1 MSTEDRVMSD
11 RIRVVAVGYYGA
23 PNIGDELLL
32 AALAAQVQA
41 RGGELVA
48 LSNNPAYTREAF
60 GIEAVDYFN
69 LGEVGRALA
78 GADLLVFGGG
88 GIFQDHHP
96 FHLEALYDPTQNDI
110 AAYARV
116 FYMARQFGV
125 RTAIWGHGVGPLN
138 QPQAQEVVKDV
149 FEHADDVTLRDADSL
164 ALLRSL
170 GVTREIAIGPD
181 PGWGYV
187 ADAASR
193 EPAAFEAPG
202 IEALAGRKKLAII
215 ARLWEF
221 SHDWE
226 EKLLTA
232 LRETLTPEWSV
243 VWVGFQWSES
253 AREQTSDRAFLE
265 TMQSQLGDAIPGIV
279 VDRLTPDEAL
289 TLLRQCDAAFSMRLH
304 ASIMTIASEIPTA
317 ALEYDRKM
325 TLAHDMAGMPA
336 DLRLQLTDNNARFSH
351 ALHRLTGGDAP
362 AWTIAPERLTELA
375 ASSGVHDAMLD
386 AAMARARE
394 AARPKDSWQNRD
406 FDWLSTWLEQTIW
419 QKNAAQRMREKAL
432 ELLRFRDG
440 QLAMSEA
447 QAASAKAAEQAALA
461 QSAEH
466 EKRVQELSE
475 MFNAL
480 QRAGAAPGVQNAEEA
495 QEADAG
501 LATLRREL
509 EASRQKNE
517 ALYESLT
524 FAQDELAAA
533 QAELAQMRKS
543 LENHR
548 NHENREI
555 RENQTRHEPTLGM
568 TPAATA
574 APDASNVEP
583 AGTATVSVPSS
594 SLGPNM
600 LVRKFFSA
608 PRTYTERALYILRN
622 GGLRALASA
631 AKRHTRS
638 RQALQNGQVREI
650 LDASRHGLSP
660 TDPDLWFQA
669 SAQLQRS
676 ELVIVSQH
684 RYDWAGGT
692 HRHAQLAL
700 AALHAGHRVI
710 YLYVSPQDKASVA
723 PRSDALQIPGLIHHS
738 IDAVT
743 LEYVFERVSEAARL
757 VIGVPDAR
765 VSPFFLFAK
774 HRGVETVFDVAY
786 DWTHAA
792 EPHRA
797 MLSTLLAQADRCTVA
812 TPALADAVRQQRDA
826 VEVLPGAALH
836 TVFDP
841 YKTYDA
847 PAGFV
852 PKNGR
857 VALCFCVNGLEA
869 IDWSLVRRS
878 AEQAPELTFCFI
890 GTGAAAPGMPAN
902 VVVRAAEPLAALPA
916 YVAHAHFLFFPLLR
930 NALVDGDATA
940 GLYAGLHLRKPVV
953 TSLDFG
959 ITPSADLHVCE
970 DEASFVARCAELGR
984 AEPSA
989 RPDDAFVARNSWLGR
1004 LEHLCPPVPRH
1015 DVSVVILIHNNA
1027 KIIARALETLL
1038 AHCSPYLA
1046 DVVVVD
1052 NASVDG
1058 GAEIVEQQFP
1068 QVKLVRNPENGCSS
1082 GRNLGVEHSTGRY
1095 IAFFDSDQWFAGSS
1109 GFAEAL
1115 RVLETDAS
1123 VGVIGWNAGWFDKTR
1138 TDLGGM
1144 IADYCPNRAMNAVA
1158 IRDGYRA
1165 DIGFLGTSGFFMR
1178 RRTFDATHGFDTFY
1192 DPTCFEDTDLCFQ
1205 IKALDMKVT
1214 FRDLSGIRHQPH
1226 QTTQANS
1233 GSDKYTALFLRNAQ
1247 YFKEKWRDYPQ
1258 FYVDYTW

>member
-1 MSTEDRVMSD
+1 MSD

-23 PNIGDELLL
+23 PNVGDELLL
-32 AALAAQVQA
+32 AALARQVEA
-41 RGGELVA
+41 RGGEFVA
-48 LSNNPAYTREAF
+48 LSNNPAYTREKS

-78 GADLLVFGGG
+78 KSDLLVFGGG

-96 FHLEALYDPTQNDI
+96 FNVEALYDPTENDI
-110 AAYARV
+110 AAYARI
-116 FYMARQFGV
+116 FYMARQFGL
-125 RTAIWGHGVGPLN
+125 RTAIWAHGVGPLS
-138 QPQAQEVVKDV
+138 QPKAQAVVKDV
-149 FEHADDVTLRDADSL
+149 FDHVDDVTLRDQGSL

-170 GVTREIAIGPD
+170 GVTREIGIGAD
-181 PGWGYV
+181 PGWSYV
-187 ADAASR
+187 ADRASR
-193 EPAAFEAPG
+193 TEAAAFAPPG

-226 EKLLTA
+226 EKLIAA
-232 LRETLTPEWSV
+232 LRETLTPDWSV

-265 TMQSQLGDAIPGIV
+265 SMQRQLGSGIPGIV

-289 TLLRQCDAAFSMRLH
+289 SVLRQCDAAFSMRLH
-304 ASIMTIASEIPTA
+304 ASIMTIASNIPTA

-336 DLRLQLTDNNARFSH
+336 DLRLQLTDDQARFSRT
-351 ALHRLTGGDAP
+351 LRRLSSADEP
-362 AWTIAPERLTELA
+362 AWTIAPERLAELA
-375 ASSGVHDAMLD
+375 ASAQVHDVMLD
-386 AAMARARE
+386 AAMVRARD
-394 AARPKDSWQNRD
+394 AVRPKDSWQNRD
-406 FDWLSTWLEQTIW
+406 FDWMSTWLEQTIW
-419 QKNAAQRMREKAL
+419 QKNAAQRMRENAL
-432 ELLRFRDG
+432 DILRFRDD
-440 QLAMSEA
+440 QLAASEA
-447 QAASAKAAEQAALA
+447 QAAHAKAAEQAALERA
-461 QSAEH
+461 AEH
-466 EKRVQELSE
+466 EKRVYELSD
-475 MFNAL
+475 MYNAS
-480 QRAGAAPGVQNAEEA
+480 QRACADLTAQNEDANSSLAAA
-495 QEADAG
+495 
-501 LATLRREL
+501 RREL
-509 EASRQKNE
+509 EASRQQNDALDE
-517 ALYESLT
+517 ALAL
-524 FAQDELAAA
+524 AQRELAVAN
-533 QAELAQMRKS
+533 AELAREREFRETKNRHPLLSGLMRS
-543 LENHR
+543 A
-548 NHENREI
+548 
-555 RENQTRHEPTLGM
+555 PT
-568 TPAATA
+568 
-574 APDASNVEP
+574 ASTVKP
-583 AGTATVSVPSS
+583 AGTESSAARTS

-600 LVRKFFSA
+600 FVRKFISA
-608 PRTYTERALYILRN
+608 PRTYTGRAVYILRH
-622 GGLRALASA
+622 GGVRALASA
-631 AKRHTRS
+631 AKRHYRT
-638 RQALQNGQVREI
+638 RQALQNGQVQEI
-650 LDASRHGLSP
+650 LDASRHALAP
-660 TDPDLWFQA
+660 NDPDLWYEA
-669 SAQLQRS
+669 SAKLQRS
-676 ELVIVSQH
+676 ELMIVSRH
-684 RYDWAGGT
+684 RYDWSGAT

-710 YLYVSPQDKASVA
+710 YLYVSPQDGVA
-723 PRSDALQIPGLIHHS
+723 AAPTAEPLQIPGLIHHS

-743 LEYVFERVSEAARL
+743 LEYVFERLSEAARV

-765 VSPFFLFAK
+765 VTPFFQFAK
-774 HRGVETVFDVAY
+774 HRGLETIFDVAY

-797 MLSTLLAQADRCTVA
+797 MYTTLLAQADRCTVA
-812 TPALADAVRQQRDA
+812 TPALAEVVRQKQRDE

-841 YKTYDA
+841 YKTYEA
-847 PAGFV
+847 PGGFV

-857 VALCFCVNGLEA
+857 IALFFSVSGLESV
-869 IDWSLVRRS
+869 DWTRVRRT
-878 AEQAPELTFCFI
+878 AEQSPDMTFCFI
-890 GTGAAAPGMPAN
+890 ADGTPAPNLPAN

-916 YVAHAHFLFFPLLR
+916 YVAHAQFLFFPLLR
-930 NALVDGDATA
+930 DALVDGDATA
-940 GLYAGLHLRKPVV
+940 GIYAGLHLRKPVI

-959 ITPSADLHVCE
+959 ITPTADLHVCE
-970 DEASFVARCAELGR
+970 DEASFVARCAEIGQAAPAALG
-984 AEPSA
+984 
-989 RPDDAFVARNSWLGR
+989 DDSFVSKNSWLGR
-1004 LEHLCPPVPRH
+1004 LEHLCPAEARH

-1038 AHCSPYLA
+1038 AHCAPYLA
-1046 DVVVVD
+1046 DVIVVD

-1082 GRNLGVEHSTGRY
+1082 GRNLGVAHSTGKY

-1115 RVLETDAS
+1115 HVLEHDAS

-1233 GSDKYTALFLRNAQ
+1233 GSDKYTTLFLRNAQ

-1258 FYVDYTW
+1258 FYLDYTW